1 MLIKHPM
8 AKVLKNIEI
17 APNVYECTVSAR
29 EIAAK
34 VRAGQFIII
43 IPDEYSERTP
53 VTVAD
58 WDLKKGTITFVFLAI
73 GSSTEKL
80 TQLGPGDE
88 IYSLTGPLGKAFEME
103 KFGRV
108 ALVGGCYGIGG
119 IFPAARALKELG
131 NEVICYSEARS
142 NFLLYWD
149 EKLEEI
155 SDEVKYA
162 TTDASKGFKGHAHD
176 RLQSDLESG
185 IRYDRVLAV
194 GCTFMMYRI
203 SEVTRPYELKTIVSL
218 NPIMIDGTGM
228 CGACRIEVDGTTRF
242 ACVDGPHF
250 DGHLVDWNLILAR
263 RKAYLEDEIVSQE
276 RLNYGKGKSH

>member
-1 MLIKHPM
+1 MTKLIERT
-8 AKVLKNIEI
+8 EI
-17 APNVYECTVSAR
+17 APNVHECTVDAR

-34 VRAGQFIII
+34 VLPGQFIII

-53 VTVAD
+53 ITVAN
-58 WDLKKGTITFVFLAI
+58 WDIEKGTITFIFLSI
-73 GSSTEKL
+73 GSSTERL
-80 TQLGPGDE
+80 LEIQPGEE

-149 EKLEEI
+149 KKLEEI

-162 TTDASKGFKGHAHD
+162 TSDASKGFQGHAHD
-176 RLQSDLESG
+176 RLQSDLEKG
-185 IRYDRVLAV
+185 ITYDRVIAV

-203 SEVTRPYELKTIVSL
+203 SQVTRPYQLKTIVSM

-250 DGHLVDWNLILAR
+250 DGHKVNWDLIMAR
-263 RKAYLEDEIVSQE
+263 RKAYLEEEIISQE
-276 RLNYGKGKSH
+276 RQHYG

>member
-1 MLIKHPM
+1 M
-8 AKVLKNIEI
+8 ARVTEIREI
-17 APNVYECTVSAR
+17 APNVHECMVNAP

-34 VRAGQFIII
+34 VRPGQFIII
-43 IPDEYSERTP
+43 IPDEFSERTP
-53 VTVAD
+53 ITVAD
-58 WDLKKGTITFVFLAI
+58 WDPAAGTITFIFLSI

-80 TQLGPGDE
+80 ADLVAGDE
-88 IYSLTGPLGKAFEME
+88 IYSLTGPLGKAFELG

-119 IFPAARALKELG
+119 IYPAARALKELG

-142 NFLLYWD
+142 KFLLYWD

-155 SDEVKYA
+155 CDEVRYSTA
-162 TTDASKGFKGHAHD
+162 DASKGNRGHSHD
-176 RLQSDLESG
+176 RLQYDLENG
-185 IRYDRVLAV
+185 TRYDLVIAV
-194 GCTFMMYRI
+194 GCTFMMYCI
-203 SEVTRPYELKTIVSL
+203 SQVTKPYEIKTIVSM

-250 DGHLVDWNLILAR
+250 DGHKVDWNLILAR
-263 RKAYLEDEIVSQE
+263 RKAYLEEEIVSQE
-276 RLNYGKGKSH
+276 RQNYGESQSH

>member
-1 MLIKHPM
+1 M
-8 AKVLKNIEI
+8 ARILENTEI
-17 APNVYECTVSAR
+17 APNVFECTVSAR
-29 EIAAK
+29 DIAAK
-34 VRAGQFIII
+34 VKPGQFIII

-58 WDLKKGTITFVFLAI
+58 WDVENGTITFVFLAI

-80 TQLGPGDE
+80 TELSPGDE
-88 IYSLTGPLGKAFEME
+88 IFSLTGPLGKAFEME
-103 KFGRV
+103 EFGRV

-119 IFPAARALKELG
+119 IFPAARAMKEHG

-155 SDEVKYA
+155 ADEVKYA
-162 TTDASKGFKGHAHD
+162 TTDASKGYKGHAHD
-176 RLQSDLESG
+176 QLQTDLEKGTS
-185 IRYDRVLAV
+185 YDRVLAV

-203 SEVTRPYELKTIVSL
+203 SEVTRPYGLKTIVSM

-250 DGHLVDWNLILAR
+250 DGHLVDWDLILAR
-263 RKAYLEDEIVSQE
+263 RKAYLEEEIVSQE
-276 RLNYGKGKSH
+276 RQNYGEGKSH

>member
-1 MLIKHPM
+1 M
-8 AKVLKNIEI
+8 ARILENTEI
-17 APNVYECTVSAR
+17 APNVFECTVSAR
-29 EIAAK
+29 DIAAK
-34 VRAGQFIII
+34 VKPGQFIII

-58 WDLKKGTITFVFLAI
+58 WDVENGTITFVFLAI

-80 TQLGPGDE
+80 TELSPGDE
-88 IYSLTGPLGKAFEME
+88 IFSLTGPLGKAFEME
-103 KFGRV
+103 EFGRV

-119 IFPAARALKELG
+119 IFPAARAMKEHG

-155 SDEVKYA
+155 ADEVKYA
-162 TTDASKGFKGHAHD
+162 TTDASKGYKGHAHD
-176 RLQSDLESG
+176 RLQTDLEKGTS
-185 IRYDRVLAV
+185 YDRVLAV

-203 SEVTRPYELKTIVSL
+203 SEVTRPYGLKTIVSM

-250 DGHLVDWNLILAR
+250 DGHLVDWDLILAR
-263 RKAYLEDEIVSQE
+263 RKAYLEEEIVSQE
-276 RLNYGKGKSH
+276 RQNYGEGKSH

>member
-1 MLIKHPM
+1 M
-8 AKVLKNIEI
+8 ARVLENTEI
-17 APNVYECTVSAR
+17 APNVYECTVSAGD
-29 EIAAK
+29 IAKK
-34 VRAGQFIII
+34 VRPGQFIII

-58 WDLKKGTITFVFLAI
+58 WNTGNGTITFVYLAI

-80 TQLGPGDE
+80 TELSPGDE
-88 IYSLTGPLGKAFEME
+88 IYSLTGPLGKAFEIE

-119 IFPAARALKELG
+119 IYPAARALKELG

-149 EKLEEI
+149 QKLEEI
-155 SDEVKYA
+155 ADEVKYA
-162 TTDASKGFKGHAHD
+162 TTDASKGYKGHAHD
-176 RLQSDLESG
+176 RLQADLEAGTS
-185 IRYDRVLAV
+185 YDRVMAV

-203 SEVTRPYELKTIVSL
+203 SEVTRPYGLKTIVSM

-250 DGHLVDWNLILAR
+250 DGHLVNWDLILAR
-263 RKAYLEDEIVSQE
+263 RKAYLEEEIVSQE
-276 RLNYGKGKSH
+276 RQNYGEGKSN

>member
-1 MLIKHPM
+1 M
-8 AKVLKNIEI
+8 ARILENTEI
-17 APNVYECTVSAR
+17 APNVFECTVSAR
-29 EIAAK
+29 DIAAK
-34 VRAGQFIII
+34 VKPGQFIII

-58 WDLKKGTITFVFLAI
+58 WDVENGTITFVFLAI

-80 TQLGPGDE
+80 TELSPGEE
-88 IYSLTGPLGKAFEME
+88 IFSLTGPLGKAFEME
-103 KFGRV
+103 EFGRV

-119 IFPAARALKELG
+119 IFPAARAMKEHG

-155 SDEVKYA
+155 ADEVKYA
-162 TTDASKGFKGHAHD
+162 TTDASKGYKGHAHD
-176 RLQSDLESG
+176 RLKTDLEKGTS
-185 IRYDRVLAV
+185 YDRVLAV

-203 SEVTRPYELKTIVSL
+203 SEVTRPYGLKTIVSM

-250 DGHLVDWNLILAR
+250 DGHLVDWDLILAR
-263 RKAYLEDEIVSQE
+263 RKAYLEEEIISQE
-276 RLNYGKGKSH
+276 RQNYGEGKSH

>member
-1 MLIKHPM
+1 M
-8 AKVLKNIEI
+8 AKLIEKKEI
-17 APNVYECTVSAR
+17 APNVHECTVEAR
-29 EIAAK
+29 DIAAK
-34 VRAGQFIII
+34 VRPGQFIII

-53 VTVAD
+53 ITVSD
-58 WDLKKGTITFVFLAI
+58 WDIGKGTITFIFLSI
-73 GSSTEKL
+73 GSSTERL
-80 TQLGPGDE
+80 MELEAGEE
-88 IYSLTGPLGKAFEME
+88 IYSLTGPLGKAFDME

-119 IFPAARALKELG
+119 IFPAARAFKEHG

-149 EKLEEI
+149 EKLETI

-162 TTDASKGFKGHAHD
+162 TTDASKGYKGHAHD
-176 RLQSDLESG
+176 RLKSDLEKG
-185 IRYDRVLAV
+185 VKYDRVIAV

-203 SEVTRPYELKTIVSL
+203 SQVTRPFELKTIVSM

-250 DGHLVDWNLILAR
+250 DGHLVDWDLILAR
-263 RKAYLEDEIVSQE
+263 RKAYLEEEIVSHE
-276 RLNYGKGKSH
+276 RQHYG

>member
-1 MLIKHPM
+1 M
-8 AKVLKNIEI
+8 AKLIERIEI
-17 APNVYECTVSAR
+17 APNLHECTVDAR
-29 EIAAK
+29 DIAAK
-34 VRAGQFIII
+34 VRPGQFIII

-53 VTVAD
+53 ITVAD
-58 WDLKKGTITFVFLAI
+58 WDTEKGTITFIFLSI
-73 GSSTEKL
+73 GSSTERL
-80 TQLGPGDE
+80 MEIQPGEE
-88 IYSLTGPLGKAFEME
+88 IYSLTGPLGKAFDLD

-119 IFPAARALKELG
+119 IFPAARALKEQG

-155 SDEVKYA
+155 SNEVKYA
-162 TTDASKGFKGHAHD
+162 TTDASKGYKGHAHD
-176 RLQSDLESG
+176 RLQSDLEKG
-185 IRYDRVLAV
+185 IKYDRVIAV

-203 SEVTRPYELKTIVSL
+203 SQVTRPFEIKTIVSM

-250 DGHLVDWNLILAR
+250 DGHLVDWDLILAR
-263 RKAYLEDEIVSQE
+263 RKAYLEEEIVSQE
-276 RLNYGKGKSH
+276 RKHYG

>member
-1 MLIKHPM
+1 MTKLIERT
-8 AKVLKNIEI
+8 EI
-17 APNVYECTVSAR
+17 APNVHECTVDAR

-34 VRAGQFIII
+34 VLPGQFIII
-43 IPDEYSERTP
+43 IPDEFSERTP
-53 VTVAD
+53 ITVAD
-58 WDLKKGTITFVFLAI
+58 WDIEKGTITFIFLSI
-73 GSSTEKL
+73 GSNTERL
-80 TQLGPGDE
+80 LEIQPGEE
-88 IYSLTGPLGKAFEME
+88 IYSLTGPLGKAFEMD

-149 EKLEEI
+149 KKLEEI

-162 TTDASKGFKGHAHD
+162 TSDASKGFQGHAHD
-176 RLQSDLESG
+176 RLQSDLEKG
-185 IRYDRVLAV
+185 ITYDRVIAV

-203 SEVTRPYELKTIVSL
+203 SQVTRPYKLKTIVSM

-250 DGHLVDWNLILAR
+250 DGHKVDWDLIMAR
-263 RKAYLEDEIVSQE
+263 RKAYLEEEIISQE
-276 RLNYGKGKSH
+276 RQHYG

>member
-1 MLIKHPM
+1 M
-8 AKVLKNIEI
+8 AKLIERKEI
-17 APNVYECTVSAR
+17 APNVHECTVDAR
-29 EIAAK
+29 DIAAK
-34 VRAGQFIII
+34 VRPGQFIII

-53 VTVAD
+53 ITVAD
-58 WDLKKGTITFVFLAI
+58 WDIEKGTITFIFLSI
-73 GSSTEKL
+73 GSSTE
-80 TQLGPGDE
+80 QLMEIQPGEE
-88 IYSLTGPLGKAFEME
+88 IYSLTGPLGKAFDME

-119 IFPAARALKELG
+119 IFPAARALKEEG

-162 TTDASKGFKGHAHD
+162 TTDASKGYKGHAHD
-176 RLQSDLESG
+176 RLQSDLENG
-185 IRYDRVLAV
+185 IKYDRVIAV

-203 SEVTRPYELKTIVSL
+203 SQVTRPYDLKTIVSM

-228 CGACRIEVDGTTRF
+228 CGACRIEVDGATRF

-250 DGHLVDWNLILAR
+250 DGHLVDWDLILAR
-263 RKAYLEDEIVSQE
+263 RKAYLEEEIVSQE
-276 RLNYGKGKSH
+276 RQHYG

>member
-1 MLIKHPM
+1 M
-8 AKVLKNIEI
+8 ARVIRNIEI
-17 APNVYECTVSAR
+17 APNVFECTVDAR
-29 EIAAK
+29 DIAAK
-34 VRAGQFIII
+34 VRPGQFIII
-43 IPDEYSERTP
+43 IPDQYSERTP

-58 WDLKKGTITFVFLAI
+58 WNVEEGTITFIFLSI

-80 TQLGPGDE
+80 MELQPGEE
-88 IYSLTGPLGKAFEME
+88 IYSLTGPLGKPFDLD

-108 ALVGGCYGIGG
+108 AFVGGCYGIGG
-119 IFPAARALKELG
+119 IYPAARAFKEKG

-149 EKLEEI
+149 EKLEAI
-155 SDEVKYA
+155 SDVVKYA

-176 RLQSDLESG
+176 RLKSDLEKG
-185 IRYDRVLAV
+185 EKFDRVIAV

-203 SEVTRPYELKTIVSL
+203 SEVTRPYQLKTIVSM

-228 CGACRIEVDGTTRF
+228 CGACRIEVDGSTRF

-250 DGHLVDWNLILAR
+250 DGHLVDWDLIMAR
-263 RKAYLEDEIVSQE
+263 RKAYLEEEIVSQE
-276 RLNYGKGKSH
+276 RQNYGESKSH

>member
-1 MLIKHPM
+1 MLM
-8 AKVLKNIEI
+8 ARVLENKEI
-17 APNVYECTVSAR
+17 APNVFECTVSAR

-34 VRAGQFIII
+34 VRPGQFIII

-58 WDLKKGTITFVFLAI
+58 WDAGNGTITFVFLAI
-73 GSSTEKL
+73 GSSTVKIAEL
-80 TQLGPGDE
+80 SPGEDV
-88 IYSLTGPLGKAFEME
+88 YSLTGPLGKAFEIE
-103 KFGRV
+103 QFGRV

-119 IFPAARALKELG
+119 IYPAARALKACG

-155 SDEVKYA
+155 ADEVKYA
-162 TTDASKGFKGHAHD
+162 TADASKGFKGHAHD
-176 RLQSDLESG
+176 QLQADLEG
-185 IRYDRVLAV
+185 GTRYDRLLVV

-203 SEVTRPYELKTIVSL
+203 SEITRPYGLKTIVSM

-228 CGACRIEVDGTTRF
+228 CGACRIEVGGTTRF

-250 DGHLVDWNLILAR
+250 DGHLVDWDLILAR
-263 RKAYLEDEIVSQE
+263 RKAYLEEEIVSQE
-276 RLNYGKGKSH
+276 RKNYGEGKSH